1 MAQNKEMRLAW
12 EFIEHT
18 GKSIFLTGKA
28 GTGKTTFLK
37 TVVQQSS
44 KRSIVVAPTGVAAIN
59 AGGVTIHSF
68 FQLPLSPFVP
78 SATMKSRFD
87 FSKEKR
93 KILSSIDLLII
104 DEISMV
110 RSDLLDAIDSVLRRF
125 RKHDK
130 PFGGVQLLMIGD
142 LGQLTPVVTP
152 DDEQMLRSYYDTPYF
167 FGSHAL
173 SLIDYV
179 TIQLEHVYRQQDLQF
194 LTILNHIRD
203 GRPTDTDMQQLN
215 SRYIP
220 DFQPSD
226 SEGYIRLT
234 THNASADRYNETRM
248 EQLPTKPIVYK
259 ADVDG
264 TFPEYAYPTAP
275 QLTLKVG
282 AQVMFI
288 KNDPSAEH
296 LYYNGRIGCI
306 TELNASNVI
315 VRCHDN
321 GQTVKVEPQVWENTK
336 YTLNERTKEIESK
349 VVGTFNQMPL
359 RLAWA
364 ITIHKSQ
371 GLTFNHAII
380 DAQRSFAP
388 GQVYVALSR
397 CRTMEG
403 MVLSSM
409 LTPSAVINDENVH
422 QYINRQQEA
431 TTRNVGRLETF
442 KDEYYRHLL
451 MEMFDFN
458 DICQYEEALGRVMI
472 EYFSHAFSSLTTL
485 HKQTMLDTRLKLFDI
500 AEKWQRQIADMT
512 MKQLSSEDVLDR
524 VQRSATYFSNTLEAL
539 FEKLLHQTK
548 DIKSNNKQAM
558 KRLDNTFAD
567 LQLAYLARKGL
578 LTRMAEE
585 VFSVA
590 FYLKAKQ
597 ETLLEAMD
605 MLNPNST
612 RKKRERKP
620 KEPKPKKE
628 PTQEVTLR
636 MYRSGMLPELIAK
649 ERNLST
655 STIYTHLASAVK
667 KGEIPVTQL
676 IDADKVKAISTAMA
690 KAGDVTGLSPIKLLC
705 PPDVTWEELRLVYLA
720 SR

>member
-152 DDEQMLRSYYDTPYF
+152 DDEQMLRPYYDTPYF

-248 EQLPTKPIVYK
+248 EQLPTKPIAYK

-296 LYYNGRIGCI
+296 LYYNGRIGNI

-349 VVGTFNQMPL
+349 IVGTFSQMPL

-409 LTPSAVINDENVH
+409 LTPSAVINDESVH

-431 TTRNVGRLETF
+431 STRNVGRLETF

-512 MKQLSSEDVLDR
+512 MKQLSSEEVLDR

-590 FYLKAKQ
+590 YYLKAKQ
-597 ETLLEAMD
+597 ETLLDAMD